1 MFQDE
6 EMEDVVNLMLDG
18 ITVGLIK
25 YIYKLYNDPQIKDW
39 ELQRLK
45 QEVDPFFETIHN
57 HQA

>member
-1 MFQDE
+1 
-6 EMEDVVNLMLDG
+6 MEDVVNLMLDG

-57 HQA
+57 HQS